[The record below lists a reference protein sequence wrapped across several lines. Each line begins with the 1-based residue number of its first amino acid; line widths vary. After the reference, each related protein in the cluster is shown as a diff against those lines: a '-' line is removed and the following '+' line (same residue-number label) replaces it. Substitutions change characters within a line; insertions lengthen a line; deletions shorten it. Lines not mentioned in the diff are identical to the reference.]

1 MTIVTPVIV
10 AQAMT
15 AVVLAV
21 TLLSC
26 RSDIMSLRIP
36 NTHSVTILLCFVP
49 AYLATPPVFSP
60 LWHHLAALF
69 LIFAVTY
76 AMFFAGMMGGGDAK
90 LASALALWAG
100 LRGLIPFV
108 FFMSLAGGLLAAV
121 TLVIRKKKPFQ
132 NPRAGSWIAE
142 VQSGKD
148 AIPYGVAISVG
159 AWAAF
164 FHTGL
169 IPHWII

>member
-10 AQAMT
+10 TQAMT
-15 AVVLAV
+15 VVVLAV
-21 TLLSC
+21 TLFSC

-36 NTHSVTILLCFVP
+36 NTHSVIILLCFVP
-49 AYLATPPVFSP
+49 AYIATPPVFEP
-60 LWHHLAALF
+60 LWHHLAAL
-69 LIFAVTY
+69 LLMFAVTY
-76 AMFFAGMMGGGDAK
+76 VMFYTGLMGGGDAK
-90 LASALALWAG
+90 LASALALWVG
-100 LRGLIPFV
+100 LRGIIPFV
-108 FFMSLAGGLLAAV
+108 FYISLAGGLLAAV
-121 TLVIRKKKPFQ
+121 TLMIRKKKPFQ

-159 AWAAF
+159 VWAVF

-169 IPHWII
+169 IPH